1 MPNAIYSLGSLATTH
16 TTLTF
21 LPLIRS
27 DLVLRWRANF
37 VHSTNANR
45 ECDDADKVKKG
56 DYLSMHY
63 TGTIDES
70 SPAGEKGEK
79 FDSSRDRGQ
88 TFDFTCG
95 VGQVIKGEDDANI
108 CL

>member
-1 MPNAIYSLGSLATTH
+1 MSSGGALLSYTQQTKLA
-16 TTLTF
+16 
-21 LPLIRS
+21 
-27 DLVLRWRANF
+27 
-37 VHSTNANR
+37 TNANR

>member
-1 MPNAIYSLGSLATTH
+1 V
-16 TTLTF
+16 
-21 LPLIRS
+21 LIHVSFRIAH
-27 DLVLRWRANF
+27 L
-37 VHSTNANR
+37 TNANR

-63 TGTIDES
+63 TGIIDES

-88 TFDFTCG
+88 TFDFTIG
-95 VGQVIKGEDDANI
+95 
-108 CL
+108 

>member
-1 MPNAIYSLGSLATTH
+1 MDCTHDALCSPLSSFRKIIKSRLCDSLLCS
-16 TTLTF
+16 
-21 LPLIRS
+21 
-27 DLVLRWRANF
+27 
-37 VHSTNANR
+37 

-70 SPAGEKGEK
+70 SPAGVKGEK

-88 TFDFTCG
+88 TFDFTIG
-95 VGQVIKGEDDANI
+95 
-108 CL
+108 

>member
-1 MPNAIYSLGSLATTH
+1 
-16 TTLTF
+16 
-21 LPLIRS
+21 
-27 DLVLRWRANF
+27 
-37 VHSTNANR
+37 
-45 ECDDADKVKKG
+45 
-56 DYLSMHY
+56 MHY

-108 CL
+108 CLRCYRYILWQGMAMVLFFVALY

>member
-1 MPNAIYSLGSLATTH
+1 
-16 TTLTF
+16 
-21 LPLIRS
+21 
-27 DLVLRWRANF
+27 
-37 VHSTNANR
+37 
-45 ECDDADKVKKG
+45 
-56 DYLSMHY
+56 MHY